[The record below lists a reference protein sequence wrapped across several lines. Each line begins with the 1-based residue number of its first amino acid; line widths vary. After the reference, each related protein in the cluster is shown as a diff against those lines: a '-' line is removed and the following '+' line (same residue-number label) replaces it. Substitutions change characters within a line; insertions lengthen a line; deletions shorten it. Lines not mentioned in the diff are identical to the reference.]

1 MRTPHRLLALTTGL
15 LMAFSLT
22 GCGGGDGESGSA
34 DGGTVD
40 PVGTWGSTAAQ
51 APNLTFTEDG
61 NVTGTDGCN
70 RLTGSWTA
78 DGDTVEFGEIAST
91 LMACVDVDTWL
102 SGAKTA
108 TVDGDTMVVRDEGG
122 SEIGT
127 LERGSGD

>member
-1 MRTPHRLLALTTGL
+1 
-15 LMAFSLT
+15 MAFSLT

-108 TVDGDTMVVRDEGG
+108 TVDGDTLLVEDEGG
-122 SEIGT
+122 SQIGT
-127 LERGSGD
+127 LERASGE